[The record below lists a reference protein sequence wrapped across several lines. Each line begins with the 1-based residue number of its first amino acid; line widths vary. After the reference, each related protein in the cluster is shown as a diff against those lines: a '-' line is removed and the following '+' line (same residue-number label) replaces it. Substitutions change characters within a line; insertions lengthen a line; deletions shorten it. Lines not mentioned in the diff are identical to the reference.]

1 MTWLL
6 TNCEGQNAWRTS
18 NGGFANRGPTAEE
31 TLSTD
36 WGLVK
41 ENGARP
47 FSVLAAQEH
56 SRFLAALGMTIVSLE

>member
-41 ENGARP
+41 ENGAGP
-47 FSVLAAQEH
+47 SVLDRSTAD
-56 SRFLAALGMTIVSLE
+56 SSLRSE